1 MIEERAEI
9 GQEAVNEYACL
20 LGVWKKFVA
29 TDPVHSGLD
38 AVADRYTLNLLVGLL
53 S

>member
-1 MIEERAEI
+1 VIEERAEI
-9 GQEAVNEYACL
+9 GQEAVNEYCL